1 MRTVSFSN
9 PEIRSLLNN
18 YFVSTFTNTEGDPT
32 SGMSIRHRPSDPAG
46 SCIRG
51 NGKQNLQTIFMTP
64 DGEIFHVATGFVP
77 PDELVDEIKFALQ
90 LFRKISNSQ
99 TENAEAIVSIAHR
112 NRLKDLGFSDDE
124 INARPGLES
133 FMQLMPNTNANFS
146 SQKNNRSSTRN
157 KRFSPDTVTQENV
170 FSGFIKRQ
178 ILEDSQ
184 FMVNSPLMDYRKFES
199 DPGQLVGNG
208 KSFFASSSSK

>member
-9 PEIRSLLNN
+9 REVRSLLND
-18 YFVSTFTNTEGDPT
+18 YFVNTFTNTEGDPT
-32 SGMSIRHRPSDPAG
+32 AGMSIRHRPSDPAG
-46 SCIRG
+46 QCIRG

-77 PDELVDEIKFALQ
+77 PNELVDEIKFALQ
-90 LFRKISNSQ
+90 LFREISKAK
-99 TENAEAIVSIAHR
+99 TDNAEAIVSNAHR
-112 NRLKDLGFSDDE
+112 DRLKDLGFSDDE

-133 FMQLMPNTNANFS
+133 FMQFVPNANSNFS
-146 SQKNNRSSTRN
+146 EQKNNNSLTRDN
-157 KRFSPDTVTQENV
+157 RFSASSLPQNTV
-170 FSGFIKRQ
+170 FGGFIKRQ
-178 ILEDSQ
+178 ILEDNQ
-184 FMVNSPLMDYRKFES
+184 FMVNSPLIDYRKFES